1 MPPRISHA
9 DFDLEAEQAVLG
21 AFFVDDDTWQRIGET
36 FSPDAFYLVAHQSI
50 AAAII
55 ARCKKGE
62 PGDPVLIRGDL
73 ADAGD
78 HVAADLVF
86 PLAKGLGTAAN
97 VFYYWQRLL
106 QFQER
111 RVAGMPDELAGLSI
125 AGALAKEETALETGT
140 KHVVTGWSRLDCALG
155 GGFGVP
161 SLNILGAAPK
171 SGKSTWAQIIA
182 ERHAEA
188 GGFVYYLDLE
198 NGRRRFMRRMLCRRA
213 QLGGAQVAAALR
225 TRRSGVFDSLG
236 EVERWNKAKQ
246 WVREKLASG
255 FLVEFTPPR
264 NFAERIAAARE
275 RAGDRQLLVVLDSLQ
290 KLPMGLEDR
299 RAGVDAW
306 VRLLER
312 LRHEYE
318 AAVLLIS
325 EIKRDQKGQYTA
337 HEAAFKESG
346 GIEYAADLAITLTR
360 PTANESAE
368 ACSTL
373 RVELA
378 RDCDDDP
385 RGELAAYR
393 PRFPFYGLEEIEPEK
408 RQPKIRI
415 RAVPHTG
422 GRAEPLSFM
431 DPKRP

>member
-1 MPPRISHA
+1 MGSPVTVLATYRPTKGRSPVLHASEAVPRIPAGRTAVQRDSSVA
-9 DFDLEAEQAVLG
+9 LRSASVPAGAE
-21 AFFVDDDTWQRIGET
+21 
-36 FSPDAFYLVAHQSI
+36 PHQ
-50 AAAII
+50 
-55 ARCKKGE
+55 
-62 PGDPVLIRGDL
+62 L
-73 ADAGD
+73 
-78 HVAADLVF
+78 
-86 PLAKGLGTAAN
+86 
-97 VFYYWQRLL
+97 RLL
-106 QFQER
+106 DRGRTQ
-111 RVAGMPDELAGLSI
+111 
-125 AGALAKEETALETGT
+125 GA
-140 KHVVTGWSRLDCALG
+140 R
-155 GGFGVP
+155 
-161 SLNILGAAPK
+161 
-171 SGKSTWAQIIA
+171 
-182 ERHAEA
+182 
-188 GGFVYYLDLE
+188 
-198 NGRRRFMRRMLCRRA
+198 
-213 QLGGAQVAAALR
+213 
-225 TRRSGVFDSLG
+225 
-236 EVERWNKAKQ
+236 
-246 WVREKLASG
+246 
-255 FLVEFTPPR
+255 
-264 NFAERIAAARE
+264 AAARE

-306 VRLLER
+306 MRLLER
-312 LRHEYE
+312 LRHEHE